1 MLNLGGGPH
10 CFQKSLVE
18 AIFDKKNVDDIEF
31 TDAAFEDVA
40 QINNSNLDCLYNA
53 NINPSSKLEDTIKL
67 YKLHYATL
75 SWYAAMNDFKL
86 GIGSILE
93 KILNHYPVFKKY
105 FLPFEN
111 EISAV
116 DIIKLFDYNFT
127 HEPAQRH

>member
-10 CFQKSLVE
+10 CFHKSLVE

-67 YKLHYATL
+67 YKLYYAIL
-75 SWYAAMNDFKL
+75 S
-86 GIGSILE
+86 
-93 KILNHYPVFKKY
+93 
-105 FLPFEN
+105 
-111 EISAV
+111 
-116 DIIKLFDYNFT
+116 
-127 HEPAQRH
+127 